1 MISVCNSEI
10 ALFLF
15 QKRKYL
21 YLILIIGTILTK
33 IKIDSILY
41 SIIMQESNL
50 KFGLFNFVIN
60 SVKLFTNTILPLILI
75 YLTLDIISDDY
86 SKGTMKFKLIS
97 PIKRESF
104 IIGKII
110 FLLIFTLVIL
120 IFYTLLSFIIGCIFF
135 KTYPYIQNGVI
146 VSFSTF
152 LKELLSVIIFNY
164 ISMSSFICVI
174 SFLSFIFKS
183 KKISFFL
190 VNVFYIGSI
199 LLNGSSN
206 ILYKFSLIRYL
217 NLYNIY
223 LNENIYSLI
232 FGVMI
237 CIFYA
242 IISLYFCILLAKKRE
257 IIN

>member
-97 PIKRESF
+97 PIMV
-104 IIGKII
+104 
-110 FLLIFTLVIL
+110 L
-120 IFYTLLSFIIGCIFF
+120 
-135 KTYPYIQNGVI
+135 
-146 VSFSTF
+146 
-152 LKELLSVIIFNY
+152 
-164 ISMSSFICVI
+164 
-174 SFLSFIFKS
+174 
-183 KKISFFL
+183 
-190 VNVFYIGSI
+190 
-199 LLNGSSN
+199 
-206 ILYKFSLIRYL
+206 
-217 NLYNIY
+217 
-223 LNENIYSLI
+223 
-232 FGVMI
+232 
-237 CIFYA
+237 
-242 IISLYFCILLAKKRE
+242 
-257 IIN
+257 